1 MIHFEKIPRVYQNQI
16 GENMA
21 ENRHSIEERVELSL
35 LYDFY
40 GALLKENQ
48 RRMFEASILD
58 DYNLAEI
65 AEDENIT
72 RQGVHD
78 AIKRACKQLREYEQK
93 LGLVEKFEK
102 QKELVKK
109 LHIILKGMNIGDE
122 GELEEV
128 YSIIDEILDEE

>member
-1 MIHFEKIPRVYQNQI
+1 MIHFEKIPRVYQNKN
-16 GENMA
+16 GEKMA
-21 ENRHSIEERVELSL
+21 ENRHSIEERVELSI

-40 GALLKENQ
+40 GALLKDNQ

-58 DYNLAEI
+58 DYNLSEI

-78 AIKRACKQLREYEQK
+78 AIKRACKQLRGYEEK
-93 LGLVEKFEK
+93 LGLVAKFEK

-109 LHIILKGMNIGDE
+109 LHVILKEMNTDD
-122 GELEEV
+122 GELKEV
-128 YSIIDEILDEE
+128 FSIIDEILDEE